1 MDTPGQRVQF
11 GINYPLLS
19 HPLPALMPNAHPMSP
34 DVVSAVLSPSDTH
47 CAFSVWMSDSRKLI
61 EVG

>member
-34 DVVSAVLSPSDTH
+34 DAVHVSG
-47 CAFSVWMSDSRKLI
+47 LI
-61 EVG
+61 TQ